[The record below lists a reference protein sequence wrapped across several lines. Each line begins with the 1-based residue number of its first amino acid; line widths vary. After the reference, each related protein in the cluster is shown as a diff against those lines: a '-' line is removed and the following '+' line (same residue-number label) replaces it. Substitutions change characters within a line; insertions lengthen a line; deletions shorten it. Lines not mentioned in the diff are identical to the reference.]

1 MRTYPRN
8 SPEAAARILAL
19 VLVADGHVC
28 RSEFDVLDQ
37 VGAAA
42 SLGLPAQ
49 ALPQVVHALCE
60 DLLMHAD
67 ASGALMSGVDE
78 AVVAALL
85 GEVDDPALQ
94 GRVLD
99 LAMAVASADRH
110 VADGETW
117 VIEAAMQRW
126 RQPLRRAA

>member
-8 SPEAAARILAL
+8 SPEAAARLLAL

-28 RSEFDVLDQ
+28 RSEFDTLEQ

-42 SLGLPAQ
+42 ALGLPPQ

-60 DLLMHAD
+60 DLLMQAD
-67 ASGALMSGVDE
+67 ASGSLMSGVDE
-78 AVVAALL
+78 GVVEALL
-85 GEVDDPALQ
+85 DEVDDPALQ

-117 VIEAAMQRW
+117 VIEAALRRW
-126 RQPLRRAA
+126 RLPLRRAA

>member
-1 MRTYPRN
+1 MRSYPRN

-28 RSEFDVLDQ
+28 RSEFEVLEQ

-42 SLGLPAQ
+42 ALGLPPQ

-67 ASGALMSGVDE
+67 ASGSLMSGVDDS
-78 AVVAALL
+78 VVAALL
-85 GEVDDPALQ
+85 DEVDDPVLQ
-94 GRVLD
+94 RQVLD
-99 LAMAVASADRH
+99 LAMAAASADRH
-110 VADGETW
+110 VAEGETW
-117 VIEAAMQRW
+117 VIEAALRRW
-126 RQPLRRAA
+126 QPLRRAA